1 MDLHAEL
8 ARLNATPE
16 LPDWVAG
23 TVQKLI
29 DQAEKEAA
37 ESARQI
43 ARRDTD
49 LHAAQTKIQALVL
62 ELVHL
67 RRMRYGNAAS
77 TVIGNA
83 VSMSFERPV
92 SR

>member
-16 LPDWVAG
+16 LTDWVAG

-29 DQAEKEAA
+29 DQAQEEATKSIHLS
-37 ESARQI
+37 EQI

-49 LHAAQTKIQALVL
+49 LHAAQIKICLL
-62 ELVHL
+62 
-67 RRMRYGNAAS
+67 Y
-77 TVIGNA
+77 T
-83 VSMSFERPV
+83 
-92 SR
+92 SRCV